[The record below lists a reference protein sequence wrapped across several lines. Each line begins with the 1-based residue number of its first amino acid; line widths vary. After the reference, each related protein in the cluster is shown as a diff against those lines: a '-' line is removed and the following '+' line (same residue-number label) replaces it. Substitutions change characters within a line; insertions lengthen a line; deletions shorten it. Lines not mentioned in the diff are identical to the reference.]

1 MHQKLASVSEVQHE
15 IRKKQ
20 KKAEKNSVIVEEEK
34 VALIASPE
42 NQNAVRQKLLVKSPA
57 SQKARFD
64 QN

>member
-1 MHQKLASVSEVQHE
+1 MQQKLASVSEAQHE
-15 IRKKQ
+15 IHKKQ
-20 KKAEKNSVIVEEEK
+20 KKALKNSAIVEEEK
-34 VALIASPE
+34 VALIASLE